1 MTPAVLP
8 SATLTAGFVPTILP
22 GGLDPLGFDQLTAT
36 PTPEVTA
43 QRAATNYSDAQHAG
57 TLVLTAFF
65 ALGAAAHA
73 APGSIEVPLKVPL
86 CERVN
91 SEIRRAF
98 QSSGFH
104 TENMRITAAEREN
117 HIELSWSSPTVT
129 HSSW

>member
-1 MTPAVLP
+1 MPPAVLS
-8 SATLTAGFVPTILP
+8 SATLTAGFVPTVLS
-22 GGLDPLGFDQLTAT
+22 GGLDPSGFDQLTAN
-36 PTPEVTA
+36 PTPEVAA
-43 QRAATNYSDAQHAG
+43 QRAVTNYSDAQYAG
-57 TLVLTAFF
+57 TLVLAAFF
-65 ALGAAAHA
+65 AVGSAAHA
-73 APGSIEVPLKVPL
+73 APGSIEVPLRVPL

-104 TENMRITAAEREN
+104 TENMRITAAEKEN